1 LGAQLSNY
9 GLKYDDIRN
18 EADTDV
24 EAAMAVC
31 IPIRP
36 SPLPKF
42 LRCTLLIAPFVSS
55 HSPNAR
61 ALSAALQ
68 PTFTHFSPQRLSPAE
83 LSERNKRM
91 KRAIDLSLKH
101 TYLTDQVQKVEGTP
115 YASYLEIDEV
125 SPTLHSSADALFLK
139 FHDPLSVLPSFS
151 SRCRCAGTS
160 RSARITSSCL
170 FCARCKNTHIPHC
183 SLVLL
188 PASALHALHA
198 SHQRRVVLLGA
209 SLG

>member
-1 LGAQLSNY
+1 VPSALPH
-9 GLKYDDIRN
+9 
-18 EADTDV
+18 
-24 EAAMAVC
+24 AAPALCIVVNCLAAAAAAV
-31 IPIRP
+31 P
-36 SPLPKF
+36 
-42 LRCTLLIAPFVSS
+42 
-55 HSPNAR
+55 
-61 ALSAALQ
+61 AAAA
-68 PTFTHFSPQRLSPAE
+68 TTTPAE